1 MNLLHKKSWVKNLTQ
16 VMRIMGVSSVITIT
30 GYLPIYQQAIAH
42 TTPINSLTR
51 ETHISQVSLNEIDR
65 IYVEEI
71 AQTGMLEVE
80 LAKLAL
86 ETSDNE
92 NIKKYAEQ
100 MIQDHQALNQELMQL
115 AENKGI
121 TLPTTLSPKHQALKT
136 QVSKLSGTQFDQAYI
151 NEAAINAHIQ
161 NLILHT
167 RQIQLGEDQDLQAY
181 AIKTIPIVDRHLQ
194 LAEMLFM
201 PPMQL

>member
-1 MNLLHKKSWVKNLTQ
+1 MNLLHKKSWVKKLPQ
-16 VMRIMGVSSVITIT
+16 LMGIMGVSSAIAIT
-30 GYLPIYQQAIAH
+30 GYVPTYQQAIAH
-42 TTPINSLTR
+42 TTPINSLSR
-51 ETHISQVSLNEIDR
+51 ETTISQASLSEIDR

-71 AQTGMLEVE
+71 AQAGMLELE
-80 LAKLAL
+80 MAQLAL
-86 ETSDNE
+86 EKSDNE
-92 NIKKYAEQ
+92 NIKKYAQQ

-161 NLILHT
+161 SLILHT

-181 AIKTIPIVDRHLQ
+181 AIKTIPIVDTHLQ

-201 PPMQL
+201 RPMQL

>member
-1 MNLLHKKSWVKNLTQ
+1 MNLFQKPWVKKLPQ
-16 VMRIMGVSSVITIT
+16 VMGIMGVSSIMAITA
-30 GYLPIYQQAIAH
+30 YVPIYQQAIAH
-42 TTPINSLTR
+42 TTPINSFTR
-51 ETHISQVSLNEIDR
+51 ETNISQASLNEIDR
-65 IYVEEI
+65 IYVQEI
-71 AQTGMLEVE
+71 ADMGMLEVE

-86 ETSDNE
+86 EKSDNE

-121 TLPTTLSPKHQALKT
+121 TLPTNLSPKHQALKT

-161 NLILHT
+161 SLILHT
-167 RQIQLGEDQDLQAY
+167 RQIELGEDQDLQAY
-181 AIKTIPIVDRHLQ
+181 AIKSIPIVDRHLQ

-201 PPMQL
+201 SSMQL

>member
-1 MNLLHKKSWVKNLTQ
+1 MNLLHKSWVKKLTQ
-16 VMRIMGVSSVITIT
+16 VMRMMGVSSVIAMT
-30 GYLPIYQQAIAH
+30 GYLPIHQQAIAH
-42 TTPINSLTR
+42 TTPINSLTQ
-51 ETHISQVSLNEIDR
+51 ETHISQASLSEIDR

-71 AQTGMLEVE
+71 AQAGMLEVE

-86 ETSDNE
+86 EKSDNE

-115 AENKGI
+115 AEKKGI
-121 TLPTTLSPKHQALKT
+121 TLPSNLSPKHQALKT

-151 NEAAINAHIQ
+151 NEAGINAHIES
-161 NLILHT
+161 LILHT

-181 AIKTIPIVDRHLQ
+181 AIKSIPIVETHLQ

-201 PPMQL
+201 SPMQQ